1 MKGLEITIGMFVMI
15 GAGTYSFVTGVDML
29 AANAYVNTEDPK
41 LLMAVGS
48 ILILVAPLLCIA
60 RGRKM

>member
-29 AANAYVNTEDPK
+29 AANAYVYNEDPR
-41 LLMAVGS
+41 LLIAVGS
-48 ILILVAPLLCIA
+48 VLILVAPLLCIA

>member
-15 GAGTYSFVTGVDML
+15 GVGTYSFVTGVEML
-29 AANAYVNTEDPK
+29 AANAYVTREDPR

-48 ILILVAPLLCIA
+48 ILILVAPLLCVA

>member
-29 AANAYVNTEDPK
+29 ASNAYVNTEDPK
-41 LLMAVGS
+41 LLMAVGAA
-48 ILILVAPLLCIA
+48 LIMCAPLLCIL